1 MSFRSGLDLCV
12 PLRVQLLAGP
22 TTQIMVAAVHLQ
34 LDRLPIDDL
43 PTLEADQGGL
53 ETIGNQSMRLLFQ
66 PFRRYVML
74 VIDDAVDGLDLLEK
88 AIEEALIVQNLLHHD
103 PRTPCPWGRKNGRPH
118 NLTPF

>member
-22 TTQIMVAAVHLQ
+22 TTQIMVATVHLQ
-34 LDRLPIDDL
+34 LNRLPIDDL
-43 PTLEADQGGL
+43 PTLEADQGRL
-53 ETIGNQSMRLLFQ
+53 ETVGNHSARLVFQ

-88 AIEEALIVQNLLHHD
+88 AIEEALIVQNSLHHN
-103 PRTPCPWGRKNGRPH
+103 PRAPCPGGRT
-118 NLTPF
+118 NLRHR